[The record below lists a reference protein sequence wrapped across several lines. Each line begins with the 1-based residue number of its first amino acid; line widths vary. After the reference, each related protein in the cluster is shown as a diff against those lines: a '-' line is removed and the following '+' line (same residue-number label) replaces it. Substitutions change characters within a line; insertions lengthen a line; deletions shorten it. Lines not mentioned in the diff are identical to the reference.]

1 MLKVCHGSCETFY
14 DLCLILLE
22 LWLRL
27 FLLFM
32 LLLLLNLLMLL
43 LYTSYKTTSGP
54 SVRGALETLL
64 FVRLTPRVSRDA
76 LTSIFFRSLLSLN
89 RARDFDEKEGLFVVF
104 DFDL

>member
-1 MLKVCHGSCETFY
+1 MTNK
-14 DLCLILLE
+14 
-22 LWLRL
+22 
-27 FLLFM
+27 
-32 LLLLLNLLMLL
+32 N
-43 LYTSYKTTSGP
+43 TSYKTTSGR

-89 RARDFDEKEGLFVVF
+89 RARDFAEKEGLFVVF